1 MNKNFMTNEEGVSP
15 VVGVMLML
23 VVTIIIA
30 AVVSGFAG
38 GLASTQQKAP
48 AASFEC
54 RISNSGG
61 WGTSTFDL
69 LCKSTDVAIPTK
81 DLKLVTMWTMKNGT
95 VVRTVITGPSNT
107 PNTYYNYTTEWNTKY
122 NSPLGFGPGVNQTM
136 YSGSYYPDQ
145 HFGNYTLVAGTRMH
159 NVAAGYTTST
169 GGYGVTPGT
178 RYQYSTGSYDLGPTD
193 DPRGVDAMMAILGT
207 DWYQLRPGDVVQ
219 VQLIHTP
226 SQKVIFDEKVKVEEG

>member
-1 MNKNFMTNEEGVSP
+1 MMKKHTQKNEAVSP

-48 AASFEC
+48 TASFEC
-54 RISNSGG
+54 RISNSGS

-81 DLKLVTMWTMKNGT
+81 DLKLVTEWTMKNGT
-95 VVRTVITGPSNT
+95 VVRNVITGPST
-107 PNTYYNYTTEWNTKY
+107 VPNTDYSSSGRYH
-122 NSPLGFGPGVNQTM
+122 SPLGFGPGVNQTV
-136 YSGSYYPDQ
+136 YSGNYYPDQ
-145 HFGNYTLVAGTRMH
+145 HFGNYTLMAGTRMH
-159 NVAAGYTTST
+159 NSAYGYNPSY
-169 GGYGVTPGT
+169 GGYGITPGT
-178 RYQYSTGSYDLGPTD
+178 RYQYSDGSTWQSATD
-193 DPRGVDAMMAILGT
+193 RDAMMAILGPY
-207 DWYQLRPGDVVQ
+207 WYQLHPGDIVQ

-226 SQKVIFDEKVKVEEG
+226 SQKIIFDEKVKVEEG